1 MNKGREFYFLK
12 KNTTQVGVGSCM
24 IFFLHVLTS
33 SVGASF
39 FARSFSPVVCCVC
52 GCLVKNESPHQAGG
66 DRETES
72 LSDLNGKQEE
82 EEDEE

>member
-1 MNKGREFYFLK
+1 M
-12 KNTTQVGVGSCM
+12 VA
-24 IFFLHVLTS
+24 
-33 SVGASF
+33 SV
-39 FARSFSPVVCCVC
+39 FARSSSHVVCFVC

-66 DRETES
+66 DAEPETES